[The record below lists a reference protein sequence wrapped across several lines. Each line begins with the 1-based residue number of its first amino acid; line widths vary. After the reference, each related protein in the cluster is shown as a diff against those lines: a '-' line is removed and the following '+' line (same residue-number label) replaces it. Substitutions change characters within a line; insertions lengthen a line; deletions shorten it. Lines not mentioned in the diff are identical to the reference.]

1 MTILALDVGEK
12 RIGVAVSD
20 SLRII
25 AQGFPT
31 ILYKDDKTTFERLKE
46 IVETRNVER
55 IVVGLPLNLDGTA
68 GRQAQYVLRF
78 VEKLK
83 KEFHQEILT
92 WDERFSSQGAER
104 ILLDA
109 GVRRKKRKEKLDQL
123 SAQWIL
129 QGYLEG
135 LRNGRA

>member
-1 MTILALDVGEK
+1 MTILALDVGKK

-20 SLRII
+20 ALGII
-25 AQGFPT
+25 AQGLPT
-31 ILYKDDKTTFERLKE
+31 IFYKDDKTTHEELRRIIQE
-46 IVETRNVER
+46 RNVAR
-55 IVVGLPLNLDGTA
+55 IVVGLPRNLDGSL
-68 GRQAQYVLRF
+68 GRQAQYVLEF

-83 KEFHQEILT
+83 KEFPQEILT

-104 ILLDA
+104 VLLDA
-109 GVRRKKRKEKLDQL
+109 GVKWRKRKTKLDQL

-135 LRNGRA
+135 LRDV